1 MTTAPSNL
9 QPPDLGSVLTG
20 FPELSAYV
28 AYGAGGASESVF
40 VTFQIASDS
49 GFTTSVQSVSDP
61 ELHVSGQTA
70 RGSLT
75 TRLAPGTWYF
85 RARSTDQTGTNSA
98 WTTAQTFTVAHKAF
112 SSNHIPASGQRVAYG
127 TGTIRFSWDFEDQ
140 DPTDTQSAF
149 QVRAY
154 RASNDTSL
162 FDTGKITS
170 TAQFRD
176 QVISSGDMNGYY
188 YWQVKVWDFYDQPS
202 EWSQPIMFQLSRE
215 PTVAILT
222 PTMGGTF
229 SIPNPTFQWQFL
241 SGNASPAT
249 YASVDSAY
257 ASYTALDTA
266 QSTYAGLLGVSP
278 DQANQVAYK
287 VVVKAGLVTVYDS
300 GWVTSSAAVHTP
312 PSNIL
317 QLNTTYEVTVWV
329 RDSGSYEGASA
340 PHTFTAQWNGPDAP
354 LEPLVDTSATDDV
367 GAVQVSWNAE
377 TYDPNFVEWR
387 VYRRLVDLVTG
398 LPVGLW
404 ELVGTSQERTGRAF
418 VLDYLFEPGA
428 LYQYAAVQAAYRYY
442 NDVIESP
449 YNGILATPTS
459 NYYWLIC
466 PDDTSLNCRLSSVAA
481 DNFTEEYESAE
492 FRVINRGRRVEVG
505 TRYGYNGTL
514 TANIRDDS
522 EMGVTATEYK
532 NRLQAVKDA
541 RVPAVLRVPFGELI
555 LVSVGAITFDRVPG
569 IGMREFFQV
578 TIPYSEVAV

>member
-9 QPPDLGSVLTG
+9 QPPTLGSVLTG

-40 VTFQIASDS
+40 VTFQVASDS
-49 GFTTSVQSVSDP
+49 GFTTLLQSVTDP

-85 RARSTDQTGTNSA
+85 RARSTDQSGTNSA
-98 WTTAQTFTVAHKAF
+98 WTTTQTFVVAHKAF
-112 SSNHIPASGQRVAYG
+112 TSNQTPASGQRVAYG
-127 TGTIRFSWDFEDQ
+127 TGVVRFAWTFEDQ

-154 RASNDTSL
+154 KASNDASL

-176 QVISSGDMNGYY
+176 QTIAPADQNGYY

-202 EWSQPIMFQLSRE
+202 EWSTPIMFQLSRE

-222 PTMGGTF
+222 PTMNSTF
-229 SIPNPTFQWQFL
+229 SVPNPTFQWQFL

-257 ASYTALDTA
+257 ATYTALDTA
-266 QSTYAGLLGVSP
+266 QTTYEGLLGVSP

-287 VVVKAGLVTVYDS
+287 LVVKAGLVTVYDT
-300 GWVTSSAAVHTP
+300 GWITSAAATHTP

-329 RDSGSYEGASA
+329 RDSGSYEGAS
-340 PHTFTAQWNGPDAP
+340 PPITFTAQWDGPDAP
-354 LEPLVDTSATDDV
+354 IEVQVDTSATDII

-377 TYDPNFVEWR
+377 TYDPSFVEWR
-387 VYRRLVDLVTG
+387 TYRRKVDLVTG
-398 LPVGLW
+398 LPIGLW
-404 ELVGTSQERTGRAF
+404 ELVGTTQERTGRAF

-442 NDVIESP
+442 DDVIESAF
-449 YNGILATPTS
+449 NGILATPTS
-459 NYYWLIC
+459 NYYWMIC
-466 PDDTSLNCRLSSVAA
+466 PDDTSLNVRLSSVAG
-481 DNFTEEYESAE
+481 DSFTEEYESAE
-492 FRVINRGRRVEVG
+492 FRIINRGRRVEVG
-505 TRYGYNGTL
+505 TRYGYSGTL
-514 TANIRDDS
+514 TVNLRDDS
-522 EMGVTATEYK
+522 ETGVTATEYK
-532 NRLQAVKDA
+532 NKLQAVKDA

-555 LVSVGAITFDRVPG
+555 LVSVGAITFDRVAG
-569 IGMREFFQV
+569 VGMREFMQAS
-578 TIPYSEVAV
+578 IPYAEVAV